1 MFSTAMKHICM
12 SKQISENNLDQRDNK
27 YETTAL
33 YEYGTVRL
41 ITSKNGNSRGIIVK
55 HTQILVWNLLQS
67 GFLKTKT
74 KQTSNIQKSIFGK

>member
-55 HTQILVWNLLQS
+55 HTQILV
-67 GFLKTKT
+67 
-74 KQTSNIQKSIFGK
+74 